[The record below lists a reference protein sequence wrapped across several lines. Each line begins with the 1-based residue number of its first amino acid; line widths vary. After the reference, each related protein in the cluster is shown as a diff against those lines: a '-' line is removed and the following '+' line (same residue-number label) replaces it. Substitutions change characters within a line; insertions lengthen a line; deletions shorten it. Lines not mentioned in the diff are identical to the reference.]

1 MKKGETGGPIQPF
14 LLIVSAKLLAG
25 LFHNL

>member
-14 LLIVSAKLLAG
+14 LLIVSAELLAAD
-25 LFHNL
+25 FYNL